1 MRIARWS
8 AVLAV
13 MVVLGTACAS
23 SSSTVG
29 SGSGS
34 ATPTEASST
43 SGGGS
48 GGYGGGGYGSGGG
61 GGGGG
66 GGGAS
71 AMTVTQANYQFSPS
85 TFSVASG
92 DTITVTNSTPGT
104 PHTFTVTGQAIDVTV
119 SPASSQDVKID
130 LPAGTY
136 PFICRFHQASGMK
149 GTLTVT

>member
-8 AVLAV
+8 AVVAV

-23 SSSTVG
+23 NGSSVG
-29 SGSGS
+29 GGSGS

-43 SGGGS
+43 SGGG
-48 GGYGGGGYGSGGG
+48 GYGGGGYGSGGG
-61 GGGGG
+61 GGGGSG

-71 AMTVTQANYQFSPS
+71 AMTVTQANYQFTPS

-104 PHTFTVTGQAIDVTV
+104 PHTFTVTGQTIDVTV
-119 SPASSQDVKID
+119 SPASSQDVTID

-136 PFICRFHQASGMK
+136 PFVCRFHQASGMT

>member
-1 MRIARWS
+1 MRIVRWS
-8 AVLAV
+8 AVVAV

-23 SSSTVG
+23 DGSSVG
-29 SGSGS
+29 GGSGS
-34 ATPTEASST
+34 ATPTTEASST

-48 GGYGGGGYGSGGG
+48 GGYGGGGYGSGG

-104 PHTFTVTGQAIDVTV
+104 PHTFTVTGQTIDVTV
-119 SPASSQDVKID
+119 SPASSQDVTID

-136 PFICRFHQASGMK
+136 PFVCRFHQASGMT

>member
-8 AVLAV
+8 AVVAL

-23 SSSTVG
+23 SGSSVG
-29 SGSGS
+29 GGSGS

-43 SGGGS
+43 SG
-48 GGYGGGGYGSGGG
+48 GGGGYGSGGG

-85 TFSVASG
+85 KFSVASG

-119 SPASSQDVKID
+119 SPASSQDVTID

-136 PFICRFHQASGMK
+136 PFVCRFHQASGMT

>member
-1 MRIARWS
+1 
-8 AVLAV
+8 

-23 SSSTVG
+23 DGSSVG
-29 SGSGS
+29 GGSGS

-43 SGGGS
+43 SGGGGS

-66 GGGAS
+66 GGAS
-71 AMTVTQANYQFSPS
+71 AMTVTQANYQFTPS

-104 PHTFTVTGQAIDVTV
+104 PHTFTVTGQTIDVTV
-119 SPASSQDVKID
+119 SPASSQDVTID

-136 PFICRFHQASGMK
+136 PFVCRFHQASGMT